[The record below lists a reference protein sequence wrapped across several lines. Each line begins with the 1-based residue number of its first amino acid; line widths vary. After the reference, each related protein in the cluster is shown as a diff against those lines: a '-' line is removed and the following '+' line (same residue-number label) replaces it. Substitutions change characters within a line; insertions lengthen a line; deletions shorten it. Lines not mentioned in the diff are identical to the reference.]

1 MLRLVTVIGVL
12 GGMGAAMAAP
22 VRMTSEDIK
31 RAMPGA
37 LLEIDTPLRMTIPV
51 KVGTDGLMS
60 AEAGALGLTLG
71 ATKDRGRWW
80 TENDKLCMK
89 WFRWF
94 DAKPRCM
101 VLHRD
106 GNRVQWAEASG
117 ESGTA
122 TITEAQKPE
131 PKPVVAVAKPK
142 AVPAPVRAP
151 EPEPEVALV
160 DERVDAVPAHGART
174 EGDLAPDAPTVII
187 NRPGEAEVAQTDYE
201 PAKPE
206 APSRF
211 STAALG
217 KLLAAATAQKK
228 PEPSRLGMSVQA
240 DSAPAEGEGVA
251 WDDATVI
258 APYVMK
264 ASPAQRAKE
273 AAPTRKPANAKHA
286 SAKLQPRTASGSHA
300 TAHATTRKVAA
311 RQVPEA
317 VAQQPARP
325 SFRVYGV
332 EYGDH
337 LNVRSGP
344 SEYHAPVGAISRDG
358 RGVEIVGACR
368 DLWCPIR
375 YGQLSGWVNR
385 YYLAEEGSTQRA
397 SASVRR

>member
-12 GGMGAAMAAP
+12 GGVGAAVAAP
-22 VRMTSEDIK
+22 ARMTSEDIK

-37 LLEIDTPLRMTIPV
+37 LLEIDTPLRITIPV

-94 DAKPRCM
+94 DSKPRCM
-101 VLHRD
+101 VLHRE

-122 TITEAQKPE
+122 TITEAQQPE
-131 PKPVVAVAKPK
+131 PSPIIAAVKPK
-142 AVPAPVRAP
+142 PAPAPVRAP
-151 EPEPEVALV
+151 EPEVVQV
-160 DERVDAVPAHGART
+160 DERPARNMRAESGF
-174 EGDLAPDAPTVII
+174 APDAPTVII
-187 NRPGEAEVAQTDYE
+187 NRPAETEVAQADYE

-217 KLLAAATAQKK
+217 KMLAAATTPKK
-228 PEPSRLGMSVQA
+228 PEPSRLGMG
-240 DSAPAEGEGVA
+240 AEIDGEGAGVA
-251 WDDATVI
+251 WDDATVV
-258 APYVMK
+258 APYIIKTPPV
-264 ASPAQRAKE
+264 QRPKE
-273 AAPTRKPANAKHA
+273 AAPARKQANIKQANTKQ
-286 SAKLQPRTASGSHA
+286 QPRTASAGHTPA
-300 TAHATTRKVAA
+300 DTTRKVAA

-317 VAQQPARP
+317 VPQPGRP

-344 SEYHAPVGAISRDG
+344 SEYHTPVGAISREG
-358 RGVEIVGACR
+358 RGVQIVGECR

-375 YGQLSGWVNR
+375 YGELSGWVNR
-385 YYLAEEGSTQRA
+385 YYLAEEGGTQRA

>member
-12 GGMGAAMAAP
+12 GGVGAAMAAP

-37 LLEIDTPLRMTIPV
+37 LLEIDTPLRITIPV

-122 TITEAQKPE
+122 TITEAQRPE
-131 PKPVVAVAKPK
+131 AKPVVAAVKPK
-142 AVPAPVRAP
+142 AAPAPVRAP
-151 EPEPEVALV
+151 EPEVALV
-160 DERVDAVPAHGART
+160 DKSVDDTPARSVGAERDF
-174 EGDLAPDAPTVII
+174 APDAPTVII
-187 NRPGEAEVAQTDYE
+187 NRPVETEVAQADYE

-206 APSRF
+206 TETPSRF

-217 KLLAAATAQKK
+217 KLLAAATAPKK
-228 PEPSRLGMSVQA
+228 PEPSRLGMGA
-240 DSAPAEGEGVA
+240 EIDSGDDGVA
-251 WDDATVI
+251 WDDATVV
-258 APYVMK
+258 APYIVKMP
-264 ASPAQRAKE
+264 PAQRAKE
-273 AAPTRKPANAKHA
+273 ATPARKPAHAKQAHT
-286 SAKLQPRTASGSHA
+286 KEQRTASVNHTPPAQA
-300 TAHATTRKVAA
+300 TARKVAV
-311 RQVPEA
+311 RQAP
-317 VAQQPARP
+317 VAAAQPARP

-344 SEYHAPVGAISRDG
+344 SEYHTPVGAISREG
-358 RGVEIVGACR
+358 RGVQIVGECR

-385 YYLAEEGSTQRA
+385 YYLAEEGTTQRA
-397 SASVRR
+397 SVRR